1 MFDKLLKLIED
12 PDSNQKMPVRRFYDN
27 TFKQSLNRAI
37 YNLKKEQ
44 LKHPEVQEYFT
55 LEGMVKSV
63 AFDMLE
69 NLPEGELMQ
78 QNDGPLDDSDAAK

>member
-44 LKHPEVQEYFT
+44 LKHPDIQEYFT

-78 QNDGPLDDSDAAK
+78 NNDGPLDDSDAAK

>member
-44 LKHPEVQEYFT
+44 MKHPEVQEYFT